1 MKNIKT
7 SLFATLALLLFA
19 GCSQSRITSSW
30 KAPEVQPHSFEKIL
44 VLGLVKENDREL
56 QQKMEEHLVGDLG
69 RMGYEAE
76 SSLKVFGPK
85 AFENQTEEAALTQLR
100 HSGFD
105 AVITVVLLDKEKEK
119 RYVAGN
125 IYYSPYSFYY
135 RRFWGYRSTL
145 VYRIYEPGYY
155 VTDTRYFWETNF
167 YELKEQHLLYSA
179 QSRSFD
185 PSSAETMGHEYGL
198 MITKDLVK
206 QKILAEKQVPAKAF

>member
-1 MKNIKT
+1 MKRIQLFLIAGIAI
-7 SLFATLALLLFA
+7 SLLM

-30 KAPEVQPHSFEKIL
+30 KAPDVQTHRFEKIL
-44 VLGLVKENDREL
+44 VLGLIRENDRQL

-69 RMGYEAE
+69 RMGYQAE
-76 SSLKVFGPK
+76 SSLKAFGPK
-85 AFENQTEEAALTQLR
+85 AFENMNEEDALSQLR
-100 HSGFD
+100 NSGFD

-155 VTDTRYFWETNF
+155 VTDTKYFWESNF
-167 YELKEQHLLYSA
+167 YELQNQHLLYSA

-198 MITKDLVK
+198 MITRDLVK
-206 QKILAEKQVPAKAF
+206 QKILAEKQMPVKAF